1 MPSQRELLSID
12 PSTSSQTGWHHESGV
27 ETSSPSSTVVQ
38 DARLIQT
45 ALQTTCLRSSPT
57 SFPLSKRTANP
68 KKNRYPTQQSPK
80 RYPISTL
87 AMFKIAVHTS
97 CSHYPSHELRHR
109 QSRLGQR
116 PTPKRTAIYNKA
128 ETMRTTMPARAR
140 RRLHSVLCS
149 APSFLRFN
157 PLFFLF
163 FLEPPSLIYPS
174 QAYPNWRCVSIVLSV
189 AHYTRLTPSSSTNL
203 H

>member
-1 MPSQRELLSID
+1 MEWKRHRPQ
-12 PSTSSQTGWHHESGV
+12 
-27 ETSSPSSTVVQ
+27 VQ
-38 DARLIQT
+38 WYKTPGLFRLHYKRLACARL
-45 ALQTTCLRSSPT
+45 LLPFLCLKGQPT
-57 SFPLSKRTANP
+57 Q

-157 PLFFLF
+157 PFFF
-163 FLEPPSLIYPS
+163 CSFW
-174 QAYPNWRCVSIVLSV
+174 N
-189 AHYTRLTPSSSTNL
+189 RLA
-203 H
+203 